1 MSKAEELPQNA
12 RETLQTQEAQ
22 EIEKESTLDNVSR
35 YSIKISYVVTKTMK
49 VKIRHVGR
57 INIVRESTKV
67 KVE

>member
-49 VKIRHVGR
+49 AKIRHVDR

-67 KVE
+67 KIE